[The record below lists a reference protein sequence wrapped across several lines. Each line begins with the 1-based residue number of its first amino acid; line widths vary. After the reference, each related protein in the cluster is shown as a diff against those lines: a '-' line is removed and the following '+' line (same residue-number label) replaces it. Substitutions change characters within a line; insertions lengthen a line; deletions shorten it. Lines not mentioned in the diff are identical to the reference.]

1 MVVQIIDK
9 KIQRHS
15 IFEDLFGLL
24 SGSILFSVGLSLLHA
39 SGVLTGGTAGVAL
52 LVAGNTSAQ
61 VGTVYLLIGIPFL
74 LLALWKKGWR
84 FSLRSSLNLAFVSF
98 LTNEMPKIF
107 EFQIQNKFV
116 ATIIANILLGVG
128 MIVIFRHFSSLGG
141 FNVIA
146 LLAQERLSIKAGYV
160 QLSLDAIVLLSGLS
174 SYSPQVVLMSL
185 VGCVI
190 LNMSL
195 AVNHR
200 SDRYVGYST

>member
-52 LVAGNTSAQ
+52 LVASNTSAQ

-74 LLALWKKGWR
+74 LLALWKKGWK

-98 LTNEMPKIF
+98 LTNDMPKIF

>member
-1 MVVQIIDK
+1 MGVQIIDK

-52 LVAGNTSAQ
+52 LVASNTSAQ

-74 LLALWKKGWR
+74 LLALWKKGWK

>member
-1 MVVQIIDK
+1 VVAEIKDK

-52 LVAGNTSAQ
+52 LVANNTSAQ

-84 FSLRSSLNLAFVSF
+84 FTLRSSLNLAFVSF

>member
-1 MVVQIIDK
+1 VDEIIDK

-39 SGVLTGGTAGVAL
+39 SGVLTGGTAGLAL
-52 LVAGNTSAQ
+52 LVANNSGAQ
-61 VGTVYLLIGIPFL
+61 VGTIYLLIGIPFL

-84 FSLRSSLNLAFVSF
+84 FTLRSSLNLAFVSF

-107 EFQIQNKFV
+107 VVQIQNKFV
-116 ATIIANILLGVG
+116 ATIVANVLLGVG

-146 LLAQERLSIKAGYV
+146 LLAQERLNIKAGHV
-160 QLSLDAIVLLSGLS
+160 QLGLDAVVLLIGLT
-174 SYSPQVVLMSL
+174 SYSPQIVLISL
-185 VGCVI
+185 VGDGI

-200 SDRYVGYST
+200 SDRYVGYSS